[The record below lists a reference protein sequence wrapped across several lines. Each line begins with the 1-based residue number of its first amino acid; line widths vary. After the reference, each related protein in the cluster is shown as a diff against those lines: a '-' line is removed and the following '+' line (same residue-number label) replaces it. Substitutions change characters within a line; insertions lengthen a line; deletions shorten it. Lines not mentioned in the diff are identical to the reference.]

1 MIEFGLIPRLDV
13 ILAQSKKAIVLLP
26 LECVTCIPAHAHKT
40 DRWVEM
46 ASFCLLILLKW
57 RNWEN
62 MFEWGAW
69 FMFWLLHSI
78 LTTTAKK
85 RTIQQTWNVSSSASS
100 RVIFYIFLVH
110 FAFGSCCLDDNFD
123 LRIDYLYGK
132 VTASVSVGEVS
143 QNDTDCF
150 VCCLL
155 TQQKRIWAKQHWET
169 LLTFTSWGWK

>member
-1 MIEFGLIPRLDV
+1 
-13 ILAQSKKAIVLLP
+13 
-26 LECVTCIPAHAHKT
+26 
-40 DRWVEM
+40 M
-46 ASFCLLILLKW
+46 ASFCLLILLKR

-78 LTTTAKK
+78 LATTAKK

-110 FAFGSCCLDDNFD
+110 FAFGSCCLDDSFD
-123 LRIDYLYGK
+123 LRIDYLYEQ
-132 VTASVSVGEVS
+132 VTGSVSVGEVS

-150 VCCLL
+150 LML
-155 TQQKRIWAKQHWET
+155 SANPTEWIWAKQHWDFVDIHILRMKIKKFFNAHT
-169 LLTFTSWGWK
+169 LKKSTF